1 MTTTEHKSLPPLDG
15 ETVVQVE
22 GLVNE
27 VIDLNLGV
35 RRLLDC
41 DLEQI
46 PTTGQV
52 LTKEIDRR
60 LSRIINLLDDEDEDK
75 PPLKAVK
82 S

>member
-1 MTTTEHKSLPPLDG
+1 MTTTEHKSLPALDG

-46 PTTGQV
+46 PTVGQV
-52 LTKEIDRR
+52 LTKEIDTR
-60 LSRIINLLDDEDEDK
+60 LDRIITLLDSEEKDGT
-75 PPLKAVK
+75 PLKAVAE
-82 S
+82 

>member
-1 MTTTEHKSLPPLDG
+1 MPALDG

-27 VIDLNLGV
+27 VVDLNLGV

-46 PTTGQV
+46 PTVGQV
-52 LTKEIDRR
+52 LTMEIDLR
-60 LSRIINLLDDEDEDK
+60 LDRIITLLDSEEKDGT
-75 PPLKAVK
+75 PLKAVAE
-82 S
+82 